1 MAKKQNKKPTDN
13 VYYIIQTMNLF
24 TTNTC
29 NFTCNHCKRGDLDGS
44 YLDDRTIASI
54 FKNVYQIDTL
64 NLNGGE
70 VFSNPE
76 VLRKVLARIK
86 EKNIVIRQ
94 LSIITNGTLYTEEIE
109 AILDDFSIYLS
120 EHGNGSIQVPLSQD
134 QYHQAQLD
142 KIRKENPILYETYQ
156 ENIDRLQ
163 NSSYYG
169 GINHLGYIINEGRA
183 KNLAIA
189 GKIETKA
196 YPHICYLD
204 RKTFKPINQDL
215 LYLGGIT
222 GIDTNGIVCDT
233 AGIMP
238 PTKERRYGN
247 LKTHSYYEIAK
258 RAAFSFEATFEDYAN
273 RCSIEL
279 HKTNEY
285 FNPPGTSFENNY
297 QYKESN

>member
-13 VYYIIQTMNLF
+13 IYYIIQTMNLF

-29 NFTCNHCKRGDLDGS
+29 NFTCSHCKRGDLDGS

-189 GKIETKA
+189 GKIETRA

-258 RAAFSFEATFEDYAN
+258 RAAFPFEATFEDYAN
-273 RCSIEL
+273 RCSTEL

-297 QYKESN
+297 QYKKSN